1 MIKRT
6 PTNVVIY
13 NYKTQSSTK
22 MALKSFSTLSHNTL
36 FHKLINASSSSPT
49 LIPKS
54 TSPSCI
60 HDSHKQTPCF
70 TKRELNLT
78 LLLTP
83 FLWSVLPN
91 ALLSAQELIMELQ
104 RYTDSNEGFTLQI
117 PSSWTKVCQ
126 QLSVF
131 FFIKERF
138 LIIIYVVVSNR
149 LIKLGP
155 QHCFKTQIRE
165 VTTLVLW

>member
-1 MIKRT
+1 ML
-6 PTNVVIY
+6 
-13 NYKTQSSTK
+13 SSLLVTKPNSTKLKGLTK
-22 MALKSFSTLSHNTL
+22 MALKSFSSLSHNTL
-36 FHKLINASSSSPT
+36 FHKLIHASSSSPII
-49 LIPKS
+49 LPKS

-60 HDSHKQTPCF
+60 HKQTPCF

-83 FLWSVLPN
+83 FLWSVFPN

-126 QLSVF
+126 QLSIF
-131 FFIKERF
+131 FFSIKEQC
-138 LIIIYVVVSNR
+138 LIIIHAV
-149 LIKLGP
+149 I
-155 QHCFKTQIRE
+155 
-165 VTTLVLW
+165 